1 MARFESWN
9 LNINQISLADAEKYL
24 AEFDIVINTT
34 PAGMA
39 GNNESIN

>member
-1 MARFESWN
+1 ME

-34 PAGMA
+34 PAVWL
-39 GNNESIN
+39 EITKVLLI